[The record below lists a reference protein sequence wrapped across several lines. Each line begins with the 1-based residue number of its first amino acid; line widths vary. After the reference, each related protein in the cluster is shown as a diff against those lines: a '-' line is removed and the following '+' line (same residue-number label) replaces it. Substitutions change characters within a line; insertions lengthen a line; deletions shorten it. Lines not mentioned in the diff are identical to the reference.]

1 MSNTHA
7 PTLEQLDVAR
17 SGPDTLTGRFL
28 RQFWTPVALLDDV
41 LPGRA
46 RPITIMNERF
56 TYYRGESGEPHLV
69 GFFCAHRST
78 QMSTGWVEGEDI
90 RCFYHGWKYDGTG
103 QCIEQP
109 AERET
114 YAAKV
119 RIEGYPTKNY
129 LGLVFAYLGNRTPP
143 EFPLY
148 PIFDGPGRL
157 FSRSFTRNSNYFN
170 ALENSCDQVHVN
182 FVHRNSEFAESGM
195 TREIPKIDAFETDYG
210 VRREVRFSDGAL
222 RIAHMIM
229 PVAALVTIYE
239 RQAGM
244 VQHLAYRIPINDQS
258 HVSFNVDLV
267 NLPDDKMQEYL
278 ATRAAFSQQV
288 ASLTPSGD
296 VVAAAL
302 RGDLHLDDLDR
313 PDIVFLQDDVAL
325 SGQPPIG
332 HRPHDRLG
340 QSDAQI
346 IELRKVY
353 TRELRA
359 FEQGNPLKAWT
370 VPYDLVATS

>member
-1 MSNTHA
+1 
-7 PTLEQLDVAR
+7 
-17 SGPDTLTGRFL
+17 
-28 RQFWTPVALLDDV
+28 
-41 LPGRA
+41 
-46 RPITIMNERF
+46 
-56 TYYRGESGEPHLV
+56 
-69 GFFCAHRST
+69 
-78 QMSTGWVEGEDI
+78 MSTGWVEGEDI

-109 AERET
+109 AERDT

-129 LGLVFAYLGNRTPP
+129 LGLVFAYLGNGTPP

-148 PIFDGPGRL
+148 PVFDGPGRI

-182 FVHRNSEFAESGM
+182 FVHRNSEFAESGQ
-195 TREIPKIDAFETDYG
+195 TREIPRIDAFETDYG

-244 VQHLAYRIPINDQS
+244 VQHLAYRIPIDDRR

-278 ATRAAFSQQV
+278 ATRAAFRQQV
-288 ASLTPSGD
+288 ALLTPSDD

-313 PDIVFLQDDVAL
+313 PDIVLLQDDVAL

-332 HRPHDRLG
+332 HRPNDRLG

-359 FEQGNPLKAWT
+359 FEQGNPLKAWI
-370 VPYDLVATS
+370 VPLDLVATS